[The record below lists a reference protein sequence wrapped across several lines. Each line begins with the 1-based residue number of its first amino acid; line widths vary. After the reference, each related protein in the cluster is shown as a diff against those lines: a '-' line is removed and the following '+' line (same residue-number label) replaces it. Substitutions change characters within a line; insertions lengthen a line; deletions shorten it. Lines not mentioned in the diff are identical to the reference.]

1 MDQEFEP
8 LTCHLSSTSVTP
20 SYCHT
25 VLLPNL
31 AVFRSNLVAFR
42 PNLAELELVVIDFRA
57 CRHQP
62 PSLLPLCPKIARARA
77 GPETLGGGKGHRSA
91 LSLDSS
97 FGNLSMTPQ
106 TETGRSSTASNR
118 DDADVQ
124 IIGYDRIPGKPDT
137 DIRAAAQ
144 GVFDKVLESGTYY
157 QVEDTLVYGNP
168 KGHSLLEDH
177 EALRAEIARAAAQRG
192 RMTQDLA
199 EMKQGWAETNQRLTG
214 TERDLAVWKAR
225 STALEAR
232 QGVQGRAI
240 EGYLMIRNRF
250 IDTFRRDI
258 VSTRNAQGRQNIE
271 AGNIAAHD
279 GDAVTDATLFTS
291 GDRTDVFVFHKLY
304 GTSAEQVLEL
314 DKARDQDSISV
325 LNAHA
330 SIISTKG
337 KQIHEDISSAFMN
350 FLDALAESQGER
362 PQQNPSSD
370 LTQAYNQFW
379 DAHSKHS

>member
-1 MDQEFEP
+1 
-8 LTCHLSSTSVTP
+8 
-20 SYCHT
+20 
-25 VLLPNL
+25 
-31 AVFRSNLVAFR
+31 
-42 PNLAELELVVIDFRA
+42 
-57 CRHQP
+57 
-62 PSLLPLCPKIARARA
+62 
-77 GPETLGGGKGHRSA
+77 
-91 LSLDSS
+91 
-97 FGNLSMTPQ
+97 MTPQ

-144 GVFDKVLESGTYY
+144 RVFDNVLESGTYY

-168 KGHSLLEDH
+168 QGHLLLEDH

-192 RMTQDLA
+192 RMTRDLA
-199 EMKQGWAETNQRLTG
+199 EMKQGWAETNQRLTETNQKLTG

-258 VSTRNAQGRQNIE
+258 LSMRNAQGRQNIE
-271 AGNIAAHD
+271 AGNMAAHD
-279 GDAVTDATLFTS
+279 GDAITDATLFTS

-304 GTSAEQVLEL
+304 GTSAERVLEL
-314 DKARDQDSISV
+314 DKAGDQDSISV

-362 PQQNPSSD
+362 SQQNPSSD
-370 LTQAYNQFW
+370 LTEAYNQFW
-379 DAHSKHS
+379 DAHKLKPVRLKVICLESNIRQEFFRCAIAALNIPKSSKIRRNGLEEKCVKRIDTIHPVKSRA